1 MSSQPT
7 TEQDSTAT
15 VAPPLRPTMPWRV
28 RCVETLPG
36 YRLRVEFLDGLTGRV
51 DMSALIN
58 SEHAGVFAALADPSV
73 FSQAFVEHG
82 AVTWPGDL
90 DLAPDAMHAA
100 IRKYGEWVLR

>member
-1 MSSQPT
+1 
-7 TEQDSTAT
+7 
-15 VAPPLRPTMPWRV
+15 MPWRV
-28 RCVETLPG
+28 RSVETLPHH
-36 YRLRVEFLDGLTGRV
+36 RLRVEFLDGSAGQV
-51 DMSALIN
+51 DMSALIQ
-58 SEHAGVFAALADPSV
+58 SEHAGVFASLADPAV